1 MISIAIDGPA
11 ASGKTTLSKTLAD
24 SLEFLYFD
32 TGAMYR
38 AVTLAALDEKL
49 DLNDE
54 KAIVALAETAEI
66 DLQAPSQEDGRLYD
80 VILNGEDSTW
90 RIRSK
95 KVDQNVSLISA
106 YPGVRAALTK
116 QQQRIG
122 KRGGVVMAGRDI
134 GTVVLP
140 NAELKIYLDASVE
153 ERARRRYEELT
164 MRGEEVDLA
173 NIEEDMRQRD
183 ETDTNRKVAPLRAAS
198 DAIVIRS
205 DGKLANEVL
214 EQAIR
219 LATERMEAAQ

>member
-49 DLNDE
+49 DLKDE

-164 MRGEEVDLA
+164 MRGEEVELA

>member
-122 KRGGVVMAGRDI
+122 MRGGVVMAGRDI

-164 MRGEEVDLA
+164 RRGEEVDLA

>member
-11 ASGKTTLSKTLAD
+11 ASGKTTLSKTLAE

-54 KAIVALAETAEI
+54 QAIVALAETAEI

-80 VILNGEDSTW
+80 VILNGKDSTW

-164 MRGEEVDLA
+164 MRGEEVELA
-173 NIEEDMRQRD
+173 SIEEDMRQRD
-183 ETDTNRKVAPLRAAS
+183 ETDTNRKVAPLKAAS

-214 EQAIR
+214 DQAIQ